1 MVVAGRCERRRR
13 RDKHP
18 QAPFFCSHSI
28 PSPLFSFFFNPK
40 TPKHKPMFLYLQI
53 EKKEHRY
60 YLSLGFCFDLGLMVM
75 LGRWSKHGLVIF
87 TMVFDASA
95 VVCSGVDG
103 WKSDDVVPSLFD
115 SGPIGFVDG
124 LQLVRTW
131 CWTRRR
137 LTVWH
142 LRSDGWFGFGL
153 LLAVTYVIVSLDLI
167 GASLGVWWGF
177 LVLSFGWMLMFMRQC
192 SSILCR
198 KLIVRGIVSA
208 QVVCCKK
215 NCACCDVQVIES
227 LCAMNFWE
235 LCVFWIVLDYDE
247 FLCRFLV

>member
-1 MVVAGRCERRRR
+1 MGRVRVMYKWVVVSMTHSFPISLSSLTHRPSSFSVSSLPMLFSLSPFLFFSDGRMVVAGRCERRRR

-28 PSPLFSFFFNPK
+28 PSPLFSFFNPK

-103 WKSDDVVPSLFD
+103 
-115 SGPIGFVDG
+115 
-124 LQLVRTW
+124 
-131 CWTRRR
+131 
-137 LTVWH
+137 
-142 LRSDGWFGFGL
+142 
-153 LLAVTYVIVSLDLI
+153 
-167 GASLGVWWGF
+167 
-177 LVLSFGWMLMFMRQC
+177 
-192 SSILCR
+192 
-198 KLIVRGIVSA
+198 
-208 QVVCCKK
+208 
-215 NCACCDVQVIES
+215 
-227 LCAMNFWE
+227 
-235 LCVFWIVLDYDE
+235 
-247 FLCRFLV
+247 